1 MGVGIL
7 FGPSLLVFSFF
18 LLSGTAIMLLMTL
31 VRRVP
36 LTRMMLRLHSSRDI
50 VGVMMMMM
58 MSRSAQDGVSAVVD
72 DADGDGLLFQISPVL
87 TMKAKS
93 CV

>member
-18 LLSGTAIMLLMTL
+18 LLSVTAIMLLMTL

-36 LTRMMLRLHSSRDI
+36 LNRMMLRLHSSRDI
-50 VGVMMMMM
+50 VGVMMMM